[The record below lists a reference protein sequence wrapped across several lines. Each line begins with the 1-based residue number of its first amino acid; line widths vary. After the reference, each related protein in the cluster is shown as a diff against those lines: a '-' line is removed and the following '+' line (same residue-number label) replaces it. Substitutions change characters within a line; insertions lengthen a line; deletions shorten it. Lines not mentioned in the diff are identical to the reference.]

1 MENSSGGNQLRF
13 FSPLS
18 VTIPEFKQQ
27 VRSNNFCRDIGTV
40 TGGGCPGCC
49 PRVSLKIT
57 KSRQQKIP
65 DSIPFNAILRFNA
78 GKKNLAK
85 KGSATRKP
93 N

>member
-1 MENSSGGNQLRF
+1 MENSAGGNQLRF

-40 TGGGCPGCC
+40 TGGGCPGC
-49 PRVSLKIT
+49 RRRASLKIT

-65 DSIPFNAILRFNA
+65 DRYLSMLF
-78 GKKNLAK
+78 
-85 KGSATRKP
+85 
-93 N
+93 